1 MKNKLL
7 AGIFAILVLAALAG
21 CDSGST
27 GPEGPQGP
35 VGPQGPEG
43 PSGPQGPSVPTLD
56 WGKTADYDSS
66 LGDLVLGTATA
77 ALDGTNGRYQ
87 ETVLGNFIMD
97 GLAEYARYVSGEN
110 INFAMHNG
118 QNLRVPE
125 GGGLA
130 AGNLTNNDILP
141 RISGS
146 DTVYVC
152 TYTGAQIEAI
162 INNFV
167 NSSNGSG
174 SPGSNRNCAVMV
186 SKEVKYEI
194 TPDTDTSLPPKATN
208 ITVNGVA
215 LLSDNEYRVA
225 VGSFIGTN
233 AAYPVA
239 SKKNNYSTPINRALA
254 MYVLAKGTINPADYP
269 LGRYT
274 GEVPLIP

>member
-35 VGPQGPEG
+35 VGPQGP
-43 PSGPQGPSVPTLD
+43 SGPQGPGVATLD
-56 WGKTADYDSS
+56 WGKTAGYDSS

-87 ETVLGNFIMD
+87 ETVLGNFMMD

-110 INFAMHNG
+110 INFALHNG
-118 QNLRVPE
+118 QGMGIP
-125 GGGLA
+125 
-130 AGNLTNNDILP
+130 AGNSLATGELDNTAIQGLFRNA
-141 RISGS
+141 
-146 DTVYVC
+146 DTLHIC
-152 TYTGAQIEAI
+152 TYTGEDITSI
-162 INNFV
+162 ITTFV
-167 NSSNGSG
+167 SSTVASTA
-174 SPGSNRNCAVMV
+174 RANCAVLV
-186 SKEVKYEI
+186 SKEVSYTI
-194 TPDTDTSLPPKATN
+194 DTSTTPPQPVDIKL
-208 ITVNGVA
+208 NGVPIVLA
-215 LLSDNEYRVA
+215 NEYRVV

-233 AAYPVA
+233 AAFPTA
-239 SKKNNYSTPINRALA
+239 SKKNTYSTTTKEALA

-274 GEVPLIP
+274 GVVPAL